1 MRKKSE
7 LIDYISQIFD
17 VRFTIFL
24 LDQLIAIAGY
34 LKKRKSAVIAEKVFS
49 NPLLAEN
56 IARNLDMHQL
66 NRLRAVNKSLNNAC
80 LGVIRKDH
88 RAMKIEF
95 MQFLTN
101 VAGVQVERIEVID
114 FWKLGINPSHA
125 PLAWKF
131 HKLHIHTELI
141 GSNHVKAL
149 IGLADKYIYC
159 PDCIK
164 ISKTCIEYG
173 PINQYWLQ
181 TTKKGKHL
189 ERIVVTD
196 VFLDKLAN
204 SLVSDS
210 QSKKNCYKLL
220 EDCFARPNIS
230 CTTLALCIH
239 ENRDTD
245 NTETPQ
251 DHTPIPWE
259 VLEMALRKWKVE
271 RIEIKFVR
279 ILNDMPHIE
288 TWSGSNYFTGIR
300 FNDPVDNLRGLGL
313 SQKFSHVKVD
323 LSRSVHCTTD
333 LMFQGVHR
341 GYKNVIA
348 NIRRIFHPDQISVE
362 FTHWRMPM
370 DPSNP
375 QELLEN
381 FLRISRL
388 GFHQNLAISFKIYI
402 RIEELV
408 QVSGK
413 FRAIG
418 PPRAVY
424 QNVMD
429 SKNLSYFKSEKWV
442 GQLYRFVDFGKNFI
456 LNAEIFVEEE
466 NLKKVML
473 EEQQATEFMDM
484 FQLDVF
490 E

>member
-34 LKKRKSAVIAEKVFS
+34 LKKRKSGVIAEKVFS
-49 NPLLAEN
+49 NPFLAEN

-66 NRLRAVNKSLNNAC
+66 NRFRGVNKSLNNSC

-88 RAMKIEF
+88 RVMKIEF
-95 MQFLTN
+95 MQFVHEFL
-101 VAGVQVERIEVID
+101 
-114 FWKLGINPSHA
+114 
-125 PLAWKF
+125 
-131 HKLHIHTELI
+131 
-141 GSNHVKAL
+141 SNQTIIVHVNL
-149 IGLADKYIYC
+149 VPVRLSEFSSY
-159 PDCIK
+159 
-164 ISKTCIEYG
+164 
-173 PINQYWLQ
+173 L
-181 TTKKGKHL
+181 
-189 ERIVVTD
+189 R
-196 VFLDKLAN
+196 FLDKLAN
-204 SLVSDS
+204 SLVADS
-210 QSKKNCYKLL
+210 QSKEECYKLL

-259 VLEMALRKWKVE
+259 VLKMALRKWKVQ
-271 RIEIKFVR
+271 RIEIKLVR

-288 TWSGSNYFTGIR
+288 SWSRSNYFTGIR
-300 FNDPVDNLRGLGL
+300 FNDPVDNLRGLEF
-313 SQKFSHVKVD
+313 SQKFSQVKVD

-402 RIEELV
+402 TIEEISE
-408 QVSGK
+408 VSKK
-413 FRAIG
+413 FKAVG

-424 QNVMD
+424 KNVMD
-429 SKNLSYFKSEKWV
+429 PKNLFYFKSGKWV
-442 GQLYRFVDFGKNFI
+442 GQLYRFLDFGKNFI

-473 EEQQATEFMDM
+473 EEHQAIEFMDM